1 MTNRVIL
8 VGNIVRDPE
17 ISVLN
22 SGSQVAR
29 TSLVTNNRYK
39 DKAGNKVDEPSFHNL
54 SVFGP
59 QAATFNQ
66 YVKKGTKLYVEGS
79 LRYQDVEKD
88 GVKTRYTSIVV
99 DKFNFISGPA
109 ERSENE
115 EPKVQARPQAK
126 QAPKPSVNDEDI
138 PW

>member
-1 MTNRVIL
+1 MNKVIL
-8 VGNIVRDPE
+8 IGNIVRDPE
-17 ISVLN
+17 VRFLN
-22 SGSQVAR
+22 SGSQVAS
-29 TSLVTNNRYK
+29 TSLVTNRRYK
-39 DKAGNKVDEPSFHNL
+39 DKAGNKVDEPSFHSL

-59 QAATFNQ
+59 LAATFGE
-66 YVKKGTKLYVEGS
+66 YVKKGNKLVIEGS

-88 GVKTRYTSIVV
+88 GVKTRYTSILV
-99 DKFNFISGPA
+99 DKFDFLSGPA

-115 EPKVQARPQAK
+115 APRAQARPQAK